1 VHLRRGRNPKE
12 EQKRLRHHEEVMAL
26 IDNDNGG
33 VVEKASDT
41 TPVTTTIESQ
51 EPVYSVYDARE
62 KWCLVGLV
70 AVAGLFR

>member
-1 VHLRRGRNPKE
+1 
-12 EQKRLRHHEEVMAL
+12 MAL

-33 VVEKASDT
+33 VVEKASNT